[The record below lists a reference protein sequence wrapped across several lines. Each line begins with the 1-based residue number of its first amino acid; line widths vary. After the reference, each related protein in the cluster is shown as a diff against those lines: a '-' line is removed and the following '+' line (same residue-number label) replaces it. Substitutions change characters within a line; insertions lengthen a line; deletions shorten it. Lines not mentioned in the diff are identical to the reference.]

1 MEQFRKM
8 TFEEDLLSVASR
20 VSDALNIFNE
30 IASTENKLV
39 VRYGKDEFIALILTP
54 YEARPNWAHLRLRTK
69 EMAAGWDNVPAGFSQ
84 INESRGLLN
93 DMKQAA
99 KVSLKRNSLWYI
111 DYQIKETIGEQIV
124 FTETKS
130 KKGYAYKAEF
140 LNGYTV
146 HICIEKNDK
155 EYYKSHD
162 EAKLYYLAD
171 SKNMPISAPMTAD
184 ECIMM
189 LINIGMQTDLR
200 MTQFIATAE
209 QVCGRTTI
217 SSMYRVDDECY
228 DEVKAVFANNYA
240 MKVSIKNNKIHA
252 EIIGIDKN
260 DIVVVDTRDFTKI
273 DDVCL
278 ATENLAKLEKFE
290 K

>member
-1 MEQFRKM
+1 MEKFKKM
-8 TFEEDLLSVASR
+8 TFEEDLIYVSSK

-30 IASTENKLV
+30 VASTEDKLV

-54 YEARPNWAHLRLRTK
+54 YKDRPNWAHLRLRTK

-111 DYQIKETIGEQIV
+111 DYQIKDTIGEQIV
-124 FTETKS
+124 FTETKA
-130 KKGYAYKAEF
+130 KKGYSYKAEF
-140 LNGYTV
+140 LNGYVV
-146 HICIEKNDK
+146 HICIERNDK

-162 EAKLYYLAD
+162 EARLYYLAD
-171 SKNMPISAPMTAD
+171 AKNNPISAPMTAD

-189 LINIGMQTDLR
+189 LINIGIQTDLR
-200 MTQFIATAE
+200 MTQFIASAE
-209 QVCGRTTI
+209 KVGGRTTV

-228 DEVKAVFANNYA
+228 DEVKAVFSNNYA

-252 EIIGIDKN
+252 EIIGLDKN
-260 DIVVVDTRDFTKI
+260 DVEFIDAKNFDKI

-278 ATENLAKLEKFE
+278 AVENLAKLEKFE